1 MTRQEIPFRDQIAD
15 YADVSARYA
24 RNQATLTELKQAHHD
39 YNPRYDKAITNMV
52 WHQSLEGRALLG
64 IKRGLSHLWGKISFS
79 PRKQG
84 R

>member
-1 MTRQEIPFRDQIAD
+1 MARQEIPSRDQIAD

-24 RNQATLTELKQAHHD
+24 MNQVTLAELKQAHHD

-52 WHQSLEGRALLG
+52 WHESLEGRALLG
-64 IKRGLSHLWGKISFS
+64 IKRCLSNLWEKISIS
-79 PRKQG
+79 PQEQG